1 LPLRSVGHITLFV
14 RVSGSTLAACSC
26 SVGLPPLGQVKNSP
40 APPGMATQQQL
51 EAWFAAVDK
60 DGSGAINV
68 AELQQCLAQSG
79 LNFSMK
85 CAAALPVSQLR
96 L

>member
-1 LPLRSVGHITLFV
+1 
-14 RVSGSTLAACSC
+14 
-26 SVGLPPLGQVKNSP
+26 
-40 APPGMATQQQL
+40 MATQQQL
-51 EAWFAAVDK
+51 EAWFAAFDK

-85 CAAALPVSQLR
+85 CAAALPVSRLR